1 LSDIGEGASI
11 FLANSNANSF
21 TIHSKFVHDSFEIH
35 RYLLTLE
42 AIMNPSEP
50 EEAPWRREG
59 YSLRGGKTGNNES
72 GRRFRL
78 WLVLAYVMQE
88 RAATAKW
95 LSD

>member
-1 LSDIGEGASI
+1 
-11 FLANSNANSF
+11 
-21 TIHSKFVHDSFEIH
+21 
-35 RYLLTLE
+35 
-42 AIMNPSEP
+42 MNPSEP
-50 EEAPWRREG
+50 EEAPWRREE

-88 RAATAKW
+88 RAAPAKW

>member
-1 LSDIGEGASI
+1 
-11 FLANSNANSF
+11 
-21 TIHSKFVHDSFEIH
+21 
-35 RYLLTLE
+35 LE

-50 EEAPWRREG
+50 EEAPWRREE

-88 RAATAKW
+88 RAAPAKW